1 VHHSKKEEGIETEEK
16 RFGYIDEKKERGRES
31 WIDRSLSKSQR
42 IQLLT

>member
-16 RFGYIDEKKERGRES
+16 RFGYIDEKKERERES
-31 WIDRSLSKSQR
+31 GIDRSLSKSQR